1 MAIDLDLPP
10 ESMQREKAVG
20 FWFDDGLLRVRAHL
34 RDTYTDPDRDEL
46 VLHEYRVDLA
56 VDRASMLVTGA
67 RADPIHLPYSEC
79 FDAPAN
85 IGRLVGLRLGPGFT
99 NEALERLQGEL
110 GCTHLGSLVSDLSI
124 ASLFHGYIALRA
136 HEREHDRIPVMPA
149 DDRRTGICAGW
160 RRGGALA
167 TWMES
172 GRGIAPS
179 HIYPSTVRRDGAASV
194 RGSGIPARSERDHEH
209 E

>member
-1 MAIDLDLPP
+1 VTIDLGLPP

-20 FWFDDGLLRVRAHL
+20 FWFDGDVLRVRAHL
-34 RDTYTDPDRDEL
+34 RDTYTGPDRDDL
-46 VLHEYRVDLA
+46 VLHEYRVELA
-56 VDRASMLVTGA
+56 VDRTSMLVTDG
-67 RADPIHLPYSEC
+67 RAEPVHLPYSEC

-99 NEALERLQGEL
+99 NEALDRLPGEL

-124 ASLFHGYIALRA
+124 ASLFQGYIAVRA
-136 HEREHDRIPVMPA
+136 HEREHGRIPVIPA

-179 HIYPSTVRRDGAASV
+179 PIYPSTVRRD
-194 RGSGIPARSERDHEH
+194 D
-209 E
+209 

>member
-20 FWFDDGLLRVRAHL
+20 FWFEGDVLRVRAHL
-34 RDTYTDPDRDEL
+34 RDTYTDPDRDAL
-46 VLHEYRVDLA
+46 VLHEYRVELA
-56 VDRASMLVTGA
+56 VDRTSMIVTDA
-67 RADPIHLPYSEC
+67 RADPIHLPYAEC

-85 IGRLVGLRLGPGFT
+85 IGRLVGLRLRPGFT
-99 NEALERLQGEL
+99 NEALDRLQGEA
-110 GCTHLGSLVSDLSI
+110 GCTHLGSLISDLSI
-124 ASLFHGYIALRA
+124 ASLFHGYITLRA
-136 HEREHDRIPVMPA
+136 HEREDGRIPVMPA
-149 DDRRTGICAGW
+149 DDHRTGICAGW

-179 HIYPSTVRRDGAASV
+179 PIYPGTMRD
-194 RGSGIPARSERDHEH
+194 D
-209 E
+209 